1 MVRGASDRIR
11 RLLCWRK
18 VAGSASGVNKPFLK
32 DNAYRINHMG
42 RLTGFE
48 PATSGATIQRSNQ
61 LSYKRHAQ
69 VLYIKS
75 HGKSQSA
82 LRGSLVGRKNLGS
95 LG

>member
-1 MVRGASDRIR
+1 MGRLTGFEGFFAGAKSQ
-11 RLLCWRK
+11 
-18 VAGSASGVNKPFLK
+18 VQPQASTSLFLK
-32 DNAYRINHMG
+32 SINHVG

-82 LRGSLVGRKNLGS
+82 LRGSSVDRKNLGS

>member
-1 MVRGASDRIR
+1 MNV
-11 RLLCWRK
+11 
-18 VAGSASGVNKPFLK
+18 VN
-32 DNAYRINHMG
+32 NNYMG

-75 HGKSQSA
+75 HGKFQFV
-82 LRGSLVGRKNLGS
+82 LRESLAGRKNLGS

>member
-1 MVRGASDRIR
+1 MGRLTGFEGFFAGAKSQVQPGDFIR
-11 RLLCWRK
+11 PSSFGRNC
-18 VAGSASGVNKPFLK
+18 N
-32 DNAYRINHMG
+32 NHMG

>member
-1 MVRGASDRIR
+1 MGRLTGFKGFFAGAKSRVQPGEFIR
-11 RLLCWRK
+11 PSSFGRNC
-18 VAGSASGVNKPFLK
+18 N
-32 DNAYRINHMG
+32 NHMG

-75 HGKSQSA
+75 HGKSQSV
-82 LRGSLVGRKNLGS
+82 LLVSLVGRKNLGS